1 MPSRQRIKRN
11 KSKKVGKYLT
21 CNKKNYTFA
30 SLLQDSLAQLVEHN
44 TFNVGVL
51 GSNPKRI
58 TTIKIEGISETRFPF
73 LLYNDFMRQ
82 YVGFR
87 GISQMLNPA
96 TNEKLRE
103 IK

>member
-30 SLLQDSLAQLVEHN
+30 TLLQDSLAQLVEHN

-58 TTIKIEGISETRFPF
+58 TRRRGISEMKF
-73 LLYNDFMRQ
+73 LFFVNYITLAFQLTGLIQILIYW
-82 YVGFR
+82 
-87 GISQMLNPA
+87 
-96 TNEKLRE
+96 
-103 IK
+103 